1 MIEVNELTDY
11 LDEYLEE
18 KQELKN
24 LTEETI
30 KKQTFN
36 ISKFIEYLENEGIDE
51 LNNSNVKK
59 QLRHYRRYC
68 LKQRGN
74 KRTTVKTYMMNIL
87 EFINSE
93 DVQEEI
99 QHDPIKM
106 KDIIEVK
113 AEDPET
119 AKKELKKFP

>member
-1 MIEVNELTDY
+1 MLMIEVDELTDY

-18 KQELKN
+18 KQEVKN
-24 LTEETI
+24 LTSETI

-36 ISKFIEYLENEGIDE
+36 ISKFIEYLEQEGIDE
-51 LNNSNVKK
+51 LTDKNIKK

-113 AEDPET
+113 AEDP
-119 AKKELKKFP
+119 

>member
-18 KQELKN
+18 KQEVKN

-30 KKQTFN
+30 RKQTFN
-36 ISKFIEYLENEGIDE
+36 ISKFIEYLESEGIDE
-51 LNNSNVKK
+51 LNSGNVKK
-59 QLRHYRRYC
+59 QLHKR
-68 LKQRGN
+68 QRGN

-99 QHDPIKM
+99 QHETIKM

-119 AKKELKKFP
+119 AKKRIEKINIIFAK